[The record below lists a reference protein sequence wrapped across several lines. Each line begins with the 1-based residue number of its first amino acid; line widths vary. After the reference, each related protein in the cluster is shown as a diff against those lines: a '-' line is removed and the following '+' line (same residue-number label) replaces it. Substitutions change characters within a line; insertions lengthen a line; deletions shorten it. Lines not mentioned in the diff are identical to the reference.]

1 MIKTGILCVPT
12 YDEAAVAAVRRVLAQ
27 SGAQIALLADHHAP
41 MQRYVVEDVLRR
53 WCDEEELDLVVTVGG
68 TMPAPGPSG
77 REIVPDATLAVAERQ
92 LPGIAEIMRALAY
105 EHSPLALL
113 DRGVAAIRGRTL
125 LLNLPAGAAAAALF
139 LSAVAEV
146 IPAVVQHLQDDQNAP
161 QLRDDLDEDN
171 AERGM
176 QNAESEPS
184 AAHNPLQ
191 AEPIPHRTHTLDP
204 AEFAAFL
211 QRSRKG

>member
-12 YDEAAVAAVRRVLAQ
+12 YDEAAVAAVRRLLAKRC
-27 SGAQIALLADHHAP
+27 APLALLADHHAP

-68 TMPAPGPSG
+68 TLPASGPSG

-92 LPGIAEIMRALAY
+92 LPGLAETMRALAY
-105 EHSPLALL
+105 KQSPLALL

-139 LSAVAEV
+139 LGAVVEV
-146 IPAVVQHLQDDQNAP
+146 IPAVVQHLQDDPTAP
-161 QLRDDLDEDN
+161 QLRDDLDGSN
-171 AERGM
+171 AERGAR
-176 QNAESEPS
+176 NADWEPS
-184 AAHNPLQ
+184 DAEASPQ
-191 AEPIPHRTHTLDP
+191 AEPTPQGPRTLDP